1 LRLKRVYGDGELL
14 YRPVINTLK
23 GGGGRKNK
31 EKIEKNEKNDKKND
45 KKKTNTAYG

>member
-23 GGGGRKNK
+23 GG
-31 EKIEKNEKNDKKND
+31 EKIRKKLKKMKKNDKKND